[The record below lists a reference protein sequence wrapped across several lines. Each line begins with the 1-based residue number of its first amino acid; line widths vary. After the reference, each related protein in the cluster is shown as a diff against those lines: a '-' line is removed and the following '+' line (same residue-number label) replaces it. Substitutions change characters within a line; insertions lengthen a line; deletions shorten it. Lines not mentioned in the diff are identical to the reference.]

1 MIYDIISF
9 SDLSL
14 EAIFQVFFVQGFLFF
29 LFLTFGI
36 KLLSRGTKRI
46 NIFFSGFYISIS
58 IGFLFNFILVFI
70 RNDFLNVLFYFLILF
85 FLFLGTFFLAMF
97 TVLLKLGEKIG
108 SMNQYLLLTAY
119 VILLFIILLLTPD
132 GLTLNKSTD
141 WHPVYTDLY
150 FIYIMITLSIP
161 FVITFYFSV
170 QIYKSFQNEDLRRR
184 WKYFGF
190 GITGLYI
197 FAYSTLI
204 IYKMLSGVIVLIMSM
219 IDFVLIIISSFL
231 VYYGAIKK
239 I

>member
-29 LFLTFGI
+29 LFLAFGI
-36 KLLSRGTKRI
+36 KVLLRGTNRI

-70 RNDFLNVLFYFLILF
+70 IDEFLNALIYFLILF
-85 FLFLGTFFLAMF
+85 FLFLGTFFLAIF
-97 TVLLKLGEKIG
+97 TILLKLGEEFS
-108 SMNQYLLLTAY
+108 SMKLYPLLTTY

-132 GLTLNKSTD
+132 GLTLNESTD
-141 WHPVYTDLY
+141 WHPVYTDFY
-150 FIYIMITLSIP
+150 FAYIMIILSIP
-161 FVITFYFSV
+161 FVITLYFSV

-219 IDFVLIIISSFL
+219 IDFVLIILSSFL
-231 VYYGAIKK
+231 VYYGAIKE